1 MSYSLCL
8 LNDLIV
14 QFECLLLSA
23 LAHGAGASQ
32 EALGIRGRVGRTAS
46 RAAAAAAAGAHGGA
60 ATAEEAVRRSSKGM
74 TIPTV

>member
-1 MSYSLCL
+1 M
-8 LNDLIV
+8 

-32 EALGIRGRVGRTAS
+32 EALGIRGRVGRSAS
-46 RAAAAAAAGAHGGA
+46 GAAAAAGAHGGA

-74 TIPTV
+74 TIPIV